1 MNEMQTPVKTLIDDA
16 VPPPRNA
23 IFSRTAKLGSVAAT
37 AKAPKP
43 NVPASEPT
51 TWGEPIQF
59 GTVAATPEIPPD
71 SLLPGVFGQFAHALS
86 ENVQTPGAM
95 AVAYCLAVLSTALQ
109 GKFTVGP
116 WPDDGYCEPV
126 HVWTLTIAES
136 GERKSQVVGRLA
148 RPLTFWERRQQER
161 ERAALAENE
170 SLRRI
175 CARRVEKL
183 ENEAGKEEDAD
194 RRAAIAKEAAEIRA
208 NAPPEKYPT
217 QLWTGDITPEELQD
231 RLVKCGGKMAVLSDE
246 GGLFSVLAGIYSG
259 GESILDVFLQAHSG
273 RDVRVNR
280 RSRSAIIESPA
291 LTLGL
296 SVQPGLLADMPTNA
310 KRKFRASGLFARF
323 LPVLPVSRVGRRDVR
338 RRVEIPK
345 DLQADYDRAVMA
357 LLDLEN
363 EDGQKLRLTLDDAAR
378 EVWLEFAEEIEADQG
393 SGGNL
398 ESIRDWSAKAPGQA
412 LRLAGLLFL
421 AEHGQAGDC
430 LIDER
435 AMIRAVLLCRAF
447 IDHAM
452 ATFGL
457 IGADPA
463 VDDAKAVW
471 AWIEENRLMAFTR
484 SECHKKFHQRF
495 SKVEHLIAALEILK
509 GRALIRG
516 PFTIKPNSGGRPGHG
531 YDVNPAALVSSP

>member
-1 MNEMQTPVKTLIDDA
+1 MNETQTPIKTLIDDA
-16 VPPPRNA
+16 APPPGA
-23 IFSRTAKLGSVAAT
+23 GASVPKSAPTAGTGKGSKPT
-37 AKAPKP
+37 ALTSK
-43 NVPASEPT
+43 PT
-51 TWGEPIQF
+51 TWGEPIPF
-59 GTVAATPEIPPD
+59 GTMPATPEIPPD

-109 GKFTVGP
+109 GKFTAGP
-116 WPDDGYCEPV
+116 WHGDGYCEPV
-126 HVWTLTIAES
+126 HIWTLTIAES

-148 RPLTFWERRQQER
+148 RPLTIWERRQQEK
-161 ERAALAENE
+161 ERAALAEND
-170 SLRRI
+170 SLRKI
-175 CARRVEKL
+175 CIRRAEKL
-183 ENEAGKEEDAD
+183 EIEAAKEEDAD
-194 RRAAIAKEAAEIRA
+194 RRAAIAKEAAEIKA
-208 NAPPEKYPT
+208 NTPAEKYPT
-217 QLWTGDITPEELQD
+217 QLWTSDATPEELQD
-231 RLVKCGGKMAVLSDE
+231 RLAKCGGKMAILSDE
-246 GGLFSVLAGIYSG
+246 GGLFAVMAGIYSG
-259 GESILDVFLQAHSG
+259 GEAIIDVFLQAHSG

-280 RSRSAIIESPA
+280 RSRSAIIENPA

-296 SVQPGLLADMPTNA
+296 SVQPGLLADMPSNA

-338 RRVEIPK
+338 RRVEIPQ

-357 LLDLEN
+357 LLDIEG
-363 EDGQKLRLTLDDAAR
+363 EPGERVRLSLDDAAR
-378 EVWLEFAEEIEADQG
+378 EIWLQFAEEIETDQG
-393 SGGNL
+393 GGGKL

-421 AEHGQAGDC
+421 AERGQPGDG

-447 IDHAM
+447 ADHAM

-457 IGADPA
+457 IGADPT

-495 SKVEHLIAALEILK
+495 PKVEQLIAALEILK

-516 PFTIKPNSGGRPGHG
+516 PFAIKPNSGGRPGHG
-531 YDVNPAALVSSP
+531 YEVNPAALASGP